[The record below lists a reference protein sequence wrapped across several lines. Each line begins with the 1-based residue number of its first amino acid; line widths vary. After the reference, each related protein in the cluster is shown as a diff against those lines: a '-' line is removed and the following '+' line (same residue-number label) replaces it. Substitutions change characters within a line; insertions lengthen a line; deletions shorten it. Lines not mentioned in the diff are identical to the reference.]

1 MNYEEIIYLIPYVAS
16 LCISLGVLW
25 YVWTKRGAQGSIAFL
40 WYIFGESLYILGYIF
55 EISAPSIERKMFWE
69 SFQWLVLTIPMV
81 AFPVFVVQYTEYK
94 IKYPRQI
101 FALSTIIPVLFSL
114 LVLTDAWHHWIYLA
128 PRVIPNV
135 PLSELIY
142 DYSPVVILFAIYS
155 YTLAF
160 FCCALLFI
168 RILDPH
174 HLYRGQVII
183 ISVGV
188 LIPILGAI
196 LSLIGIHFVPLRDA
210 SPLTTAISNII
221 LVWGFYRF
229 RIFEVIP
236 IGRDKVFE
244 AMVEPVVILDNK
256 SNVVDINSSMLALLG
271 KTAQE
276 VVGGSARE
284 IFDDFPIPIKMYMQV
299 SYARAEATF
308 NLGSKSIY
316 YELTVWPLYNARKEM
331 TGRIY
336 ISHDI
341 TALKELEQELRK
353 LNTQLEDRVRS
364 RTSELAEAYDTTLEG
379 WARALELRDK
389 ETEGHSRR
397 VTKSTL
403 MIARKLELPAD
414 DIEHIR
420 RGAIL
425 HDIGK
430 MSIPDE
436 ILRKPGKLTD
446 EERLIIQQHPQ
457 TARDLLL
464 PIPFLKKALE
474 IPYSHHEKWD
484 GTGYPLGL
492 KGRDIPLSA
501 RIFAVADVWD
511 ALSSDRPYN
520 KAWPQEKIIAYFIEQ
535 SGKHFDPYI
544 VNLFLGMVEK
554 GEI

>member
-1 MNYEEIIYLIPYVAS
+1 MNSKEIFYLLPYIAS
-16 LCISLGVLW
+16 LGISLGVLW
-25 YVWTKRGAQGSIAFL
+25 YVWTRRGAQGSTAFL
-40 WYIFGESLYILGYIF
+40 WHIFGESLYILGYIF
-55 EISAPSIERKMFWE
+55 ELSSPDVEKKIFWE
-69 SFQWLVLTIPMV
+69 NFQWLALTIPMV

-94 IKYPRQI
+94 IKHPRRLLAI
-101 FALSTIIPVLFSL
+101 STIVPAIFSL
-114 LVLTDAWHHWIYLA
+114 LVLTDTFHHWVYLS
-128 PRVIPNV
+128 PRITSNFVF
-135 PLSELIY
+135 SELIY
-142 DYSPVVILFAIYS
+142 DYSPIVIAYGVYGYS
-155 YTLAF
+155 LAF

-168 RILDPH
+168 RILHPH
-174 HLYRGQVII
+174 HLYRGQIVII
-183 ISVGV
+183 SIGV
-188 LIPILGAI
+188 LVPILGAI
-196 LSLIGIHFVPLRDA
+196 LSLIGIHFTSLRDA
-210 SPLTTAISNII
+210 SPFTTAVGNII
-221 LVWGFYRF
+221 LAWGFYRF
-229 RIFEVIP
+229 RIFEVMP

-276 VVGGSARE
+276 VVGGAARDV
-284 IFDDFPIPIKMYMQV
+284 FDEFPIPIKMYTQV

-308 NLGSKSIY
+308 DIGSKHIY
-316 YELTVWPLYNARKEM
+316 YELTVWPLYDARKQM

-353 LNTQLEDRVRS
+353 LNTQLEDRVRA
-364 RTSELAEAYDTTLEG
+364 RTWELAEAYDTTLEG

-403 MIARKLELPAD
+403 LIARKLELPEE
-414 DIEHIR
+414 DIEQIR

-446 EERLIIQQHPQ
+446 EERLIIQKHPQ
-457 TARDLLL
+457 TAFDLLS

-484 GTGYPLGL
+484 GTGYPQGL
-492 KGRDIPLSA
+492 KSRDIPLSA

-520 KAWPQEKIIAYFIEQ
+520 KAWPREKIISYFIEQ

-544 VNLFLGMVEK
+544 VNLFLGLVEK

>member
-1 MNYEEIIYLIPYVAS
+1 MNYTENIYLLPYIAS
-16 LCISLGVLW
+16 LGLSLGVLW

-40 WYIFGESLYILGYIF
+40 WYIAGESIYIFGYIF
-55 EISAPSIERKMFWE
+55 ELTSANIQGKLFWE
-69 SFQWLVLTIPMV
+69 SFQWLALTLPMV
-81 AFPVFVVQYTEYK
+81 AFPVFIVQFTEYK
-94 IKYPRQI
+94 IKHAQQKLI
-101 FALSTIIPVLFSL
+101 LSTIVPILFSV
-114 LVLTDAWHHWIYLA
+114 LVLTDSWHHLIYLV
-128 PRVIPNV
+128 PRTTPGV
-135 PLSELIY
+135 LFSELIY
-142 DYSPVVILFAIYS
+142 DYSPTVILYALYGYS
-155 YTLAF
+155 LSF

-168 RILDPH
+168 RILHPH
-174 HLYRGQVII
+174 RLYPGQVVII
-183 ISVGV
+183 ALGLLV
-188 LIPILGAI
+188 PILGGI
-196 LSLIGIHFVPLRDA
+196 FSLPGIPFSAQRDA

-221 LVWGFYRF
+221 LAWGFYRF
-229 RIFEVIP
+229 RIFEVVP

-244 AMVEPVVILDNK
+244 AMVEPVVILDNNN
-256 SNVVDINSSMLALLG
+256 NVVDINSSMLALLG
-271 KTAQE
+271 KPAQE
-276 VVGGSARE
+276 VIGGSARE
-284 IFDDFPIPIKMYMQV
+284 IFDDFPIPIKLYMQV

-308 NLGSKSIY
+308 DIGGKQIH
-316 YELTVWPLYNARKEM
+316 YELTVWPLYDAYNQM

-341 TALKELEQELRK
+341 TALKELEYELRK
-353 LNTQLEDRVRS
+353 LNTELEDRVRA
-364 RTSELAEAYDTTLEG
+364 RTWELAEAYDTTLEG

-403 MIARKLELPAD
+403 LVARKLDLPEE

-446 EERLIIQQHPQ
+446 EERNIIQKHPQ
-457 TARDLLL
+457 TAYDLLS

-484 GTGYPLGL
+484 GSGYPQGL

-520 KAWPQEKIIAYFIEQ
+520 NAWPSEKITAYFIDQ
-535 SGKHFDPYI
+535 TGKHFDPYI
-544 VNLFLGMVEK
+544 VNIFLGLVEK

>member
-1 MNYEEIIYLIPYVAS
+1 MNYEEIIYLLPYVAS

-55 EISAPSIERKMFWE
+55 EISAPSVERKIFWE
-69 SFQWLVLTIPMV
+69 SFQWLALTIPMI

-101 FALSTIIPVLFSL
+101 FTLSTVVPTLFSL

-128 PRVIPNV
+128 PRVVPNAL
-135 PLSELIY
+135 LSELIY
-142 DYSPVVILFAIYS
+142 DYSPVVVLFAIYS
-155 YTLAF
+155 YILAF

-196 LSLIGIHFVPLRDA
+196 FSLMGVHLIPLRDA

-221 LVWGFYRF
+221 LAWGFYRF
-229 RIFEVIP
+229 RIFEVVP

-284 IFDDFPIPIKMYMQV
+284 IFDDFPIPIKMYMHV

-316 YELTVWPLYNARKEM
+316 YELTVWPLYNARKQM

-353 LNTQLEDRVRS
+353 LNTELEDRVRS

-403 MIARKLELPAD
+403 MIARKLELPAE

-446 EERLIIQQHPQ
+446 EERLIIQKHPQ
-457 TARDLLL
+457 TAHDLLS

-484 GTGYPLGL
+484 GTGYPMGL

-520 KAWPQEKIIAYFIEQ
+520 KAWSREKIIAYFIEQ

>member
-1 MNYEEIIYLIPYVAS
+1 MNYAENLYLLPYIAS
-16 LCISLGVLW
+16 LGISLGVLW
-25 YVWTKRGAQGSIAFL
+25 YVWVKRGAQGSVAFL

-55 EISAPSIERKMFWE
+55 EITAPNVQSKIFWE
-69 SFQWLVLTIPMV
+69 SFQWLALMIPTL
-81 AFPVFVVQYTEYK
+81 AFPVFVVQYTQYK
-94 IKYPRQI
+94 IKHPRQI
-101 FALSTIIPVLFSL
+101 LFISTIVPVLFSL
-114 LVLTDAWHHWIYLA
+114 LVLTDSWHHLIYLTPHIA
-128 PRVIPNV
+128 PNV
-135 PLSELIY
+135 VFSELIY
-142 DYSPVVILFAIYS
+142 GYTPAVIFFAVYG
-155 YTLAF
+155 YLLAF

-174 HLYRGQVII
+174 QLYRGQIIVITI
-183 ISVGV
+183 GV

-196 LSLIGIHFVPLRDA
+196 LSLLGIRITPLRDA
-210 SPLTTAISNII
+210 SPFTTAFSNII
-221 LVWGFYRF
+221 LAWGFYRF
-229 RIFEVIP
+229 RIFEVMP

-276 VVGGSARE
+276 VIGGPARK
-284 IFDDFPIPIKMYMQV
+284 IFDDFPIPIKMYTQV

-308 NLGSKSIY
+308 AIGNKNIY
-316 YELTVWPLYNARKEM
+316 YELTVWPLYNARKQM

-353 LNTQLEDRVRS
+353 LNTELEDRVRA
-364 RTSELAEAYDTTLEG
+364 RTWELAEAYDTTLEG

-403 MIARKLELPAD
+403 MLARKLELPEE
-414 DIEHIR
+414 DIEQIR

-436 ILRKPGKLTD
+436 ILRKPDRLTD
-446 EERLIIQQHPQ
+446 EERLIIKEHPQ
-457 TARDLLL
+457 TAFDLLS

-484 GTGYPLGL
+484 GTGYPQGL

-520 KAWPQEKIIAYFIEQ
+520 QAWPREKTISYFIEQ

>member
-1 MNYEEIIYLIPYVAS
+1 MTSTEIIYLLPYIAS
-16 LCISLGVLW
+16 LGISLGVLW
-25 YVWTKRGAQGSIAFL
+25 CVWTRRGAQGSTAFL
-40 WYIFGESLYILGYIF
+40 WYVFGESLYILGYIF
-55 EISAPSIERKMFWE
+55 ELSAPDLNKKIFWE
-69 SFQWLVLTIPMV
+69 NFQWLALTIPMV
-81 AFPVFVVQYTEYK
+81 AFPAFVVQYTEYK
-94 IKYPRQI
+94 ISYPRRI
-101 FALSTIIPVLFSL
+101 LALSTIIPIIFSI
-114 LVLTDAWHHWIYLA
+114 LVLTDTWHHLIYQA
-128 PRVIPNV
+128 PHLTLNV
-135 PLSELIY
+135 LFSELIY
-142 DYSPVVILFAIYS
+142 DYSPVVLLYAVYGYS
-155 YTLAF
+155 LAF

-168 RILDPH
+168 RILHPH
-174 HLYRGQVII
+174 HLYRGQII
-183 ISVGV
+183 IITIGV
-188 LIPILGAI
+188 LIPILSAI
-196 LSLIGIHFVPLRDA
+196 FSLIGLPITPQRDA
-210 SPLTTAISNII
+210 SPFTTAISNII
-221 LVWGFYRF
+221 LAWGFYRF

-271 KTAQE
+271 RTAHE
-276 VVGGSARE
+276 VIGGAARE
-284 IFDDFPIPIKMYMQV
+284 VFDDFPIPIKMYTQV

-308 NLGSKSIY
+308 DIGNKHIY
-316 YELTVWPLYNARKEM
+316 YELTVWPLYNTRKEM

-341 TALKELEQELRK
+341 TAMKELENELRK
-353 LNTQLEDRVRS
+353 LNTELEDRVRA
-364 RTSELAEAYDTTLEG
+364 RTWELAEAYDTTLEG

-403 MIARKLELPAD
+403 MIARKLELPEE
-414 DIEHIR
+414 DIEQIR

-446 EERLIIQQHPQ
+446 EERYIIQKHPK
-457 TARDLLL
+457 TAYDLLS

-484 GTGYPLGL
+484 GTGYPQGL
-492 KGRDIPLSA
+492 KSRDIPLSA

-520 KAWPQEKIIAYFIEQ
+520 QAWPREKIISYFIEQ

-544 VNLFLGMVEK
+544 VNVFLALVEK

>member
-1 MNYEEIIYLIPYVAS
+1 MNSTEIVYLLPYVAS
-16 LCISLGVLW
+16 LGISLGVLW
-25 YVWTKRGAQGSIAFL
+25 YVWTRRGAQGSIAFL
-40 WYIFGESLYILGYIF
+40 WYVFGESLYILGYIF
-55 EISAPSIERKMFWE
+55 ELSSPDLSKKIFWE
-69 SFQWLVLTIPMV
+69 NFQWLALAIPIV

-94 IKYPRQI
+94 INYPRRI
-101 FALSTIIPVLFSL
+101 LALSTIIPIVFSIL
-114 LVLTDAWHHWIYLA
+114 ALTDTWHHLIYQSPHAVSNALF
-128 PRVIPNV
+128 
-135 PLSELIY
+135 SELIY
-142 DYSPVVILFAIYS
+142 DYSPVVLLYAVYG
-155 YTLAF
+155 YGLAF

-168 RILDPH
+168 RILHPH
-174 HLYRGQVII
+174 QLYRGQVII
-183 ISVGV
+183 ITIGV

-196 LSLIGIHFVPLRDA
+196 LSLVGFPLTQQRDA
-210 SPLTTAISNII
+210 SPLTTALSNII
-221 LVWGFYRF
+221 LAWGFYRF
-229 RIFEVIP
+229 RIFEVMP

-271 KTAQE
+271 RTAQE
-276 VVGGSARE
+276 VIGGAARDV
-284 IFDDFPIPIKMYMQV
+284 FDDFPIPIKMYTQV

-308 NLGSKSIY
+308 DIGNKHIH
-316 YELTVWPLYNARKEM
+316 YELTVWPLYNARREM

-341 TALKELEQELRK
+341 TALKELENELRK
-353 LNTQLEDRVRS
+353 LNTELENRVRA
-364 RTSELAEAYDTTLEG
+364 RTWELAEAYDTTLEG

-397 VTKSTL
+397 VTKATL
-403 MIARKLELPAD
+403 LIARKLDLLEE

-446 EERLIIQQHPQ
+446 EERLIIQKHPQ
-457 TARDLLL
+457 TAFDLLS

-484 GTGYPLGL
+484 GTGYPQGL
-492 KGRDIPLSA
+492 KRRDIPLSA

-520 KAWPQEKIIAYFIEQ
+520 QAWPREKIISYFIEQ

-544 VNLFLGMVEK
+544 VNLFLGLVEK

>member
-1 MNYEEIIYLIPYVAS
+1 MNYEEIIYLLPYVAS

-55 EISAPSIERKMFWE
+55 EISTPSIERKMFWE

-276 VVGGSARE
+276 VIGGSARE

-353 LNTQLEDRVRS
+353 LNSQLEDRVRS

-520 KAWPQEKIIAYFIEQ
+520 KAWSQEKIIAYFVEQ

>member
-1 MNYEEIIYLIPYVAS
+1 
-16 LCISLGVLW
+16 VLW
-25 YVWTKRGAQGSIAFL
+25 YVWIRRGAQGSVAFL
-40 WYIFGESLYILGYIF
+40 WYIFGESLYTLGYIF
-55 EISAPSIERKMFWE
+55 ELTTPFLEKKIFWE
-69 SFQWLVLTIPMV
+69 NFQWLVLTIPML
-81 AFPVFVVQYTEYK
+81 AFPVFVAQYTEYK
-94 IKYPRQI
+94 IKHPRRI
-101 FALSTIIPVLFSL
+101 FALSAVMPIVFSF
-114 LVLTDAWHHWIYLA
+114 LVLTDAWHHLIYLS
-128 PRVIPNV
+128 PRVIPGA
-135 PLSELIY
+135 LFSELIY
-142 DYSPVVILFAIYS
+142 DYSPIVIVYAMYG
-155 YTLAF
+155 YGLAF

-168 RILDPH
+168 RILHPH

-183 ISVGV
+183 ITIGLLV
-188 LIPILGAI
+188 PILGAI
-196 LSLIGIHFVPLRDA
+196 FSLTGVQLISHRDA
-210 SPLTTAISNII
+210 SPFTTAISNII
-221 LVWGFYRF
+221 LAWGFYRF
-229 RIFEVIP
+229 RIFEVMP

-271 KTAQE
+271 RKAEE

-284 IFDDFPIPIKMYMQV
+284 VFDDFPIPIKMYTQV

-308 NLGSKSIY
+308 NIGNKHIY
-316 YELTVWPLYNARKEM
+316 YELTVWPLYDAHNEM

-341 TALKELEQELRK
+341 TALKELENELRK
-353 LNTQLEDRVRS
+353 LNTELEDRVRA

-403 MIARKLELPAD
+403 MIARKLELPEE

-446 EERLIIQQHPQ
+446 EERIIIQKHPQ
-457 TARDLLL
+457 TAYDLLS

-484 GTGYPLGL
+484 GTGYPQGL
-492 KGRDIPLSA
+492 KSRDIPLSA

-520 KAWPQEKIIAYFIEQ
+520 KAWPREKIISYFIEQ

-544 VNLFLGMVEK
+544 VNIFLALVEK

>member
-1 MNYEEIIYLIPYVAS
+1 MNSTEIIYLLPYIAS

-25 YVWTKRGAQGSIAFL
+25 YVWTRRGAQGSTAFL
-40 WYIFGESLYILGYIF
+40 WYVFGESLYILGYIF
-55 EISAPSIERKMFWE
+55 ELSTPDLNKKIFWE
-69 SFQWLVLTIPMV
+69 NFQWLALTIPMV

-94 IKYPRQI
+94 ISSPRRML
-101 FALSTIIPVLFSL
+101 ALSTVVPIVFSIL
-114 LVLTDAWHHWIYLA
+114 ALTDTLHHWIYLE
-128 PRVIPNV
+128 PHVTQNI
-135 PLSELIY
+135 LYSELIY
-142 DYSPVVILFAIYS
+142 DYSPVVLVYAVYGYS
-155 YTLAF
+155 LAF

-168 RILDPH
+168 RILHPH

-183 ISVGV
+183 ITVGV

-196 LSLIGIHFVPLRDA
+196 LSLLGIPLTTQRDA
-210 SPLTTAISNII
+210 SPFTTAISNII
-221 LVWGFYRF
+221 LAWGFYRF
-229 RIFEVIP
+229 RIFEVMP

-271 KTAQE
+271 RTAQE
-276 VVGGSARE
+276 VIGGAARDV
-284 IFDDFPIPIKMYMQV
+284 FDNFPIPIKLYTQV

-308 NLGSKSIY
+308 DIGNKHIY
-316 YELTVWPLYNARKEM
+316 YELTVWPLYDARKQM

-353 LNTQLEDRVRS
+353 LNTELEDRVRA

-403 MIARKLELPAD
+403 MIAQKLELPEE

-457 TARDLLL
+457 TAYDLLS

-484 GTGYPLGL
+484 GTGYPQGL

-520 KAWPQEKIIAYFIEQ
+520 NAWPREKITAYFIEQ
-535 SGKHFDPYI
+535 TGKHFDPYI
-544 VNLFLGMVEK
+544 VNLFLGLVEK